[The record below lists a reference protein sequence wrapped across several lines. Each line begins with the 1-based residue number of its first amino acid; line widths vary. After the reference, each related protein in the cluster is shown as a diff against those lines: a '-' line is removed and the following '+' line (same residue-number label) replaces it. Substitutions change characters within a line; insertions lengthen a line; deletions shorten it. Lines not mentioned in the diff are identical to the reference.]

1 MIELNTS
8 DEFLRTLAAQT
19 LDWAASDEF
28 LCTGVEIPYSD
39 IVPLR
44 QALEKAAD
52 DWQALFE
59 YAERLERQQQIASA
73 DIRRL
78 QDAAKDP
85 GAAITRFIQQ
95 AVSEQLE
102 EQTEDLS
109 DKYGNLVAEV
119 EDLQSTVEDL
129 RNEVR
134 STLSEDDVD
143 DRIRDYLR
151 HEATFEVSIS
161 VD

>member
-1 MIELNTS
+1 MIGLNTS
-8 DEFLRTLAAQT
+8 AEKLRTI
-19 LDWAASDEF
+19 ASK
-28 LCTGVEIPYSD
+28 TSD

-44 QALEKAAD
+44 QALETAAD
-52 DWQALFE
+52 DWKGLFE

-78 QDAAKDP
+78 QEAANNP
-85 GAAITRFIQQ
+85 GALLLRCIQN
-95 AVSEQLE
+95 AVAEQLE
-102 EQTEDLS
+102 EQTTHLS
-109 DKYGNLVAEV
+109 DQYGNLVAEV

-129 RNEVR
+129 RNEVQ
-134 STLSEDDVD
+134 SIPSEDDFD